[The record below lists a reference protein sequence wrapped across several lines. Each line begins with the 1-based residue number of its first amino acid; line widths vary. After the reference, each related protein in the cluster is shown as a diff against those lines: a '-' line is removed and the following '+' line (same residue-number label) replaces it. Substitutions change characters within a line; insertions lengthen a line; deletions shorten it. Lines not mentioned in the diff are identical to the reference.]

1 MGIPARM
8 VVGYVEIEKFLPDFH
23 AIFEAYLEGGW
34 VLFDPTR
41 LAPVENLVRI
51 GTGIDAGDVAFSTFY
66 GEIELLKIEPIITDK
81 LDD

>member
-1 MGIPARM
+1 
-8 VVGYVEIEKFLPDFH
+8 
-23 AIFEAYLEGGW
+23 

-66 GEIELLKIEPIITDK
+66 GEIEMLKIEPIITDK
-81 LDD
+81 LDG

>member
-1 MGIPARM
+1 MIKLIQ
-8 VVGYVEIEKFLPDFH
+8 VFQQWFISVQ
-23 AIFEAYLEGGW
+23 
-34 VLFDPTR
+34 VLLIHVNSQQT

>member
-1 MGIPARM
+1 MKGTRRACGCVG
-8 VVGYVEIEKFLPDFH
+8 VVC
-23 AIFEAYLEGGW
+23 GGRECGDDCVCVW
-34 VLFDPTR
+34 YCLLVLFDPTR

-66 GEIELLKIEPIITDK
+66 GEIEMLKIEPIITDK